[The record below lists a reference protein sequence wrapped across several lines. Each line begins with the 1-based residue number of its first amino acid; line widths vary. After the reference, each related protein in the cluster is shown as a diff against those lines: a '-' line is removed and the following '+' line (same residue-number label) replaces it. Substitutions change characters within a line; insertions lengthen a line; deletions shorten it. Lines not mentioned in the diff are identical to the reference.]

1 MATENDQNVF
11 ASPWN
16 DSDIVLVV
24 EDQELHVHKW
34 ILTSQSPVFKAMFDG
49 HFQEAN
55 QDKIT
60 LKEKDLQSMI
70 QFLKLLYPT
79 SMFLESKTPLNNKS
93 RLSVMSL
100 ADEYQCVNLIKQC
113 IDEAEITP
121 GNVLQILPYALK
133 YSDTELPRIYEVI
146 NWGAPSSKLEET
158 LATLENKEI
167 LIKILLTKC
176 RFLESSV
183 VDMQETL
190 FTVLDIYFDKTK
202 DSKTY
207 IYTASRKD
215 SRCGHTVRIRGIKE
229 AKSCPHCKEKYQEEF
244 LAPIRRIS
252 LDTQR
257 CFNMLLRAT
266 EIATEVE
273 KQRK

>member
-1 MATENDQNVF
+1 M
-11 ASPWN
+11 
-16 DSDIVLVV
+16 
-24 EDQELHVHKW
+24 
-34 ILTSQSPVFKAMFDG
+34 
-49 HFQEAN
+49 
-55 QDKIT
+55 
-60 LKEKDLQSMI
+60 
-70 QFLKLLYPT
+70 

-133 YSDTELPRIYEVI
+133 YSDTELPRIYEFI
-146 NWGAPSSKLEET
+146 NWAAPSSKPEEA

-183 VDMQETL
+183 VDMQKTL
-190 FTVLDIYFDKTK
+190 FTVLDIYCDKTK
-202 DSKTY
+202 ASKTY
-207 IYTASRKD
+207 TASTKN
-215 SRCGHTVRIRGIKE
+215 SRCGHTVRIWEIKE
-229 AKSCPHCKEKYQEEF
+229 AKSCPHCKEKYKEEF

>member
-1 MATENDQNVF
+1 
-11 ASPWN
+11 
-16 DSDIVLVV
+16 
-24 EDQELHVHKW
+24 
-34 ILTSQSPVFKAMFDG
+34 
-49 HFQEAN
+49 
-55 QDKIT
+55 
-60 LKEKDLQSMI
+60 
-70 QFLKLLYPT
+70 
-79 SMFLESKTPLNNKS
+79 MFLESKTPLNNKS

-121 GNVLQILPYALK
+121 GNVLQILPYTLK

-146 NWGAPSSKLEET
+146 NWGAPLSKLEET

-167 LIKILLTKC
+167 FIKILLTKC

-190 FTVLDIYFDKTK
+190 FTDLDIYFDKTK
-202 DSKTY
+202 ASKTY
-207 IYTASRKD
+207 TFTASRKD
-215 SRCGHTVRIRGIKE
+215 SRCGHTVRIWEIKE
-229 AKSCPHCKEKYQEEF
+229 AKSCPHCKEKYKEEF
-244 LAPIRRIS
+244 LAPIWRIS

-257 CFNMLLRAT
+257 HFNMLLRAT